1 MSSDER
7 GAAAADGGERRDPS
21 EKQEPHTVMWG
32 ITLRYI
38 PQQPLHYTT
47 LHSPIHYT
55 TTTTTPSLHS
65 TTLHSTTLKM
75 DLSAMQLKERV
86 FWHWIALSVTARIKS
101 MTHRYTISKPS
112 DSETRP
118 LRFCIFTVAFLFV
131 IFVLMASSTSSSMR
145 LNHVWIGTKGRDRWL
160 GWALMIF
167 QNPVCASLC
176 SMFHMF
182 LRVGVSKDCGGT
194 VRVFSWWQYD
204 EASACQ
210 WSFISN
216 WTGAF
221 ALTRN
226 QGLGAISEGLYG
238 DQLEAMRVP
247 WQEVASS
254 PTWHSVLPLWS
265 NLAAVGL
272 PAIFWTLEHP
282 VFGCCPIVCSSCG
295 KTRLGKRKA

>member
-1 MSSDER
+1 
-7 GAAAADGGERRDPS
+7 
-21 EKQEPHTVMWG
+21 
-32 ITLRYI
+32 
-38 PQQPLHYTT
+38 
-47 LHSPIHYT
+47 
-55 TTTTTPSLHS
+55 
-65 TTLHSTTLKM
+65 
-75 DLSAMQLKERV
+75 
-86 FWHWIALSVTARIKS
+86 

-112 DSETRP
+112 DSQTRP
-118 LRFCIFTVAFLFV
+118 LRFCIFSVAFLFV
-131 IFVLMASSTSSSMR
+131 IFVLMASSTSSSMT

-160 GWALMIF
+160 TVIRMSSHELSKSSLRLA
-167 QNPVCASLC
+167 ASLC

-204 EASACQ
+204 ETSACQ
-210 WSFISN
+210 WNLISN

-254 PTWHSVLPLWS
+254 PTWHSVLPLWCRSVTFACPILS

-282 VFGCCPIVCSSCG
+282 VFRCCPIVCSSCG